1 MIYVGRRAILY
12 PPPNRANHESSRKC
26 RPTRLRADVL
36 IVRLRSWATVN
47 GFYSPDVVPPGL
59 PPLVIRVALLEAQR
73 RAGSEGTVVGVPVD
87 PSLRTACGC
96 RCRRLS
102 QLIRTGRDGEALRVD
117 ALEIGATAMLNSVL
131 FSSPSTA
138 TCPPSRLLAGPV
150 TRRLL
155 PRALV
160 ARPAG
165 PRLEPL
171 AMLGSFNNV
180 VRIEFLGTLVEFG
193 QLGGRRLVAGRHRRE
208 LPVAE
213 VLQPRATRASQM
225 DRDAPTVAR
234 RRHPRPSPKLPI
246 RPAAFHRRRTSCCR
260 MSVVEPDASDAPTP
274 VAIAQGGGDDEPPID
289 EPAQRCWWR
298 HKHRRVWRQRADLD
312 DKSSRERRSLEA
324 SSDNRVQV

>member
-171 AMLGSFNNV
+171 AMLGSFLSSLDSSAEDGWSRV
-180 VRIEFLGTLVEFG
+180 VTDENY
-193 QLGGRRLVAGRHRRE
+193 
-208 LPVAE
+208 
-213 VLQPRATRASQM
+213 
-225 DRDAPTVAR
+225 
-234 RRHPRPSPKLPI
+234 PSPRFSNLGPHGLPRWTATCPRSPVDAI
-246 RPAAFHRRRTSCCR
+246 LVLRRSSRSVQPHSTADEHHAAACQSSSRTPATHRRRSLLPRAAVTMSHQSTNPLSVAGGATSTDE
-260 MSVVEPDASDAPTP
+260 SGDSEPT
-274 VAIAQGGGDDEPPID
+274 
-289 EPAQRCWWR
+289 
-298 HKHRRVWRQRADLD
+298 
-312 DKSSRERRSLEA
+312 
-324 SSDNRVQV
+324 